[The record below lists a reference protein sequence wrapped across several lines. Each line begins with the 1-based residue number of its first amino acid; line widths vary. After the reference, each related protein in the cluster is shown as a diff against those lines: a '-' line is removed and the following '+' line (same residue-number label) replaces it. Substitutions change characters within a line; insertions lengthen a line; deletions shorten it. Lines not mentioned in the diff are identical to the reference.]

1 MCIFL
6 AIHLQQHTVQGV
18 RVQNSGQSPQSLKLS
33 PGPQQQQQSPG
44 GPQVVGVNNNN
55 NSNQPNQ
62 GQRVMA
68 PSIQQLHNLALEK
81 EQLKKRAEEI
91 TRQVISIVIFKD
103 FILSQE
109 MDASKFLGYLN

>member
-1 MCIFL
+1 M
-6 AIHLQQHTVQGV
+6 QQHTVQGV

-33 PGPQQQQQSPG
+33 PGPQPQQQSPG
-44 GPQVVGVNNNN
+44 GQVVGVNNNN
-55 NSNQPNQ
+55 NNNNQPNQ

-91 TRQVISIVIFKD
+91 TRQVISINGQNRKGTILINRSD
-103 FILSQE
+103 F
-109 MDASKFLGYLN
+109 